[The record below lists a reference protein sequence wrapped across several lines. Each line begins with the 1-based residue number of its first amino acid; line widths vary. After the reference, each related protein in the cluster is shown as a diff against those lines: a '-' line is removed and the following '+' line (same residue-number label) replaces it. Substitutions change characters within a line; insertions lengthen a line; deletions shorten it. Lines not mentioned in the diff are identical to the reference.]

1 VERTPIIRS
10 KLAFPSLR
18 GQLVERARLD
28 RRLADLISRFPV
40 VCVVATAGAG
50 KTTAV
55 VQTIRHL
62 DRPVAWL
69 AVDSSETSAGRLLTY
84 LEATLALR
92 VPAADG
98 VATRAL
104 GAGVQPRR
112 RPGCWPRR
120 SVTTRCCSCSTT
132 SNASPASPTPS
143 A

>member
-18 GQLVERARLD
+18 GQLVERTRLD
-28 RRLADLISRFPV
+28 RRLEHLISRFPV

-55 VQTIRHL
+55 VQATRRL
-62 DRPVAWL
+62 DLPVAWL
-69 AVDSSETSAGRLLTY
+69 AVDSSETSTGRLLTY

-104 GAGVQPRR
+104 GAGVQHQEAAGLLAEALGDKPGAARARRPRTPRR
-112 RPGCWPRR
+112 LP
-120 SVTTRCCSCSTT
+120 
-132 SNASPASPTPS
+132 
-143 A
+143 